1 MKKYVIFILFII
13 FCGCDHSGQQINSL
27 THQLDS
33 LKKENEILRNHL
45 IEAQVTIKELKNTPS
60 RLLIKA
66 KEFLLSQKTDSAEI
80 ELNKIISKH
89 PLSTEC
95 KEAKEIISQ
104 LEQEKLKKKKEEE
117 RLKALG
123 FKVFNSINTFT
134 INKVKY
140 TIGNLSFNKQFTFDY
155 CSDVSEYHYRTADK
169 DATYLQGE
177 MSVTNKDK
185 DNYSWEISLEL
196 YRLENGILKYTE
208 YFSREYATWT
218 SYGAM
223 IGNYSDDSHDFD
235 KVNTIRFKIAAEI
248 SKKYMHL
255 PLFVLVKKN
264 GKRDL
269 KEKELTPEI
278 VNENF
283 IVVKV
288 INKNKI

>member
-13 FCGCDHSGQQINSL
+13 FYGCDNSEQQINSL

-45 IEAQVTIKELKNTPS
+45 IEAQVMIKELKNTPS

-80 ELNKIISKH
+80 ELNKITSQY
-89 PLSTEC
+89 PLSIEC
-95 KEAKEIISQ
+95 EEAKKIKSQ
-104 LEQEKLKKKKEEE
+104 LEQEKLKKKKEEV

-134 INKVKY
+134 LNKVKY

-155 CSDVSEYHYRTADK
+155 CLDVEEYHYRTADK

-185 DNYSWEISLEL
+185 DNYSWGVPLEL
-196 YRLENGILKYTE
+196 YRLEDGVLKYTE
-208 YFSREYATWT
+208 YFSREYSTWT

-248 SKKYMHL
+248 SKKYIHS

-269 KEKELTPEI
+269 NGEDLTPEM